1 MTEELFI
8 SESEKEKFKD
18 YYNILKL
25 KNSITSDL
33 IKQML
38 VEEEQKLKDEKDKEI
53 KKISI
58 KSNIKKNINISDKNF
73 LFFPLKKIQPK
84 SKTLKYLMKNKKAK
98 NIVKTIKK
106 KVIKKDQNKIKS
118 NKIKKNKILKKI
130 DNSNLY
136 SKIDAK
142 VSETKDTIKEN
153 NLKVSNNADIYS
165 INKRKLS
172 SPNHNVKANIS
183 INDEIKESQQKL
195 IYHSEEKSH
204 RKNSKFLINEETIII
219 VKKNDNYKNKAEK
232 IKQVKNSIYNEINSN
247 LESIYNINH
256 INLEKSIKDFDIFL
270 SENEHFEINYSP
282 KIQKTLDI
290 FKKGNKYIKKYI
302 YLPKYQVYSP
312 QEIIKD
318 LIFKD
323 ILSFLTPI
331 EQYIYSK
338 TNKESLI
345 KYMKSKGAEAEILLD
360 KLKNQKKQ
368 IEKILNR
375 NQNIKV
381 TKENFF
387 NDNRLCQI
395 FSLLN
400 DDKYLDIFNDKTKI
414 PDDNIIFVFKLF
426 FLMIKGT
433 DKLVELQNDIFWEKI
448 SNYFINHTN
457 EFNKNDYLL
466 GELVNKILEQ
476 KLDFSEDKIMKIKG
490 IVDQIDLRQ
499 INPNTFKDI
508 SPTTTQFCFIVGYF
522 LEFFGIIGKDWNPLE
537 SEYKELIQKINELI
551 KKINKI
557 GLYIVNL
564 KYKKQ
569 FN

>member
-1 MTEELFI
+1 MTEALFI

-58 KSNIKKNINISDKNF
+58 KSNIKKNIKNF

-84 SKTLKYLMKNKKAK
+84 SKTLKYLLKNKKAK
-98 NIVKTIKK
+98 NIIKTIKK

-153 NLKVSNNADIYS
+153 NLKVSNNADIYT

-256 INLEKSIKDFDIFL
+256 INLEKSIKEFDIFL

-302 YLPKYQVYSP
+302 YLPKYQIYSP

-318 LIFKD
+318 LIFED

-345 KYMKSKGAEAEILLD
+345 KYMKS
-360 KLKNQKKQ
+360 
-368 IEKILNR
+368 
-375 NQNIKV
+375 IKV

-426 FLMIKGT
+426 FLTIKGT

-466 GELVNKILEQ
+466 GELVSKILEQ

>member
-1 MTEELFI
+1 
-8 SESEKEKFKD
+8 
-18 YYNILKL
+18 
-25 KNSITSDL
+25 
-33 IKQML
+33 ML
-38 VEEEQKLKDEKDKEI
+38 
-53 KKISI
+53 
-58 KSNIKKNINISDKNF
+58 
-73 LFFPLKKIQPK
+73 
-84 SKTLKYLMKNKKAK
+84 
-98 NIVKTIKK
+98 
-106 KVIKKDQNKIKS
+106 
-118 NKIKKNKILKKI
+118 
-130 DNSNLY
+130 
-136 SKIDAK
+136 
-142 VSETKDTIKEN
+142 
-153 NLKVSNNADIYS
+153 
-165 INKRKLS
+165 
-172 SPNHNVKANIS
+172 
-183 INDEIKESQQKL
+183 
-195 IYHSEEKSH
+195 
-204 RKNSKFLINEETIII
+204 
-219 VKKNDNYKNKAEK
+219 KKNDYYKNKAEK

-256 INLEKSIKDFDIFL
+256 INLEKSIKEFDIFL

-302 YLPKYQVYSP
+302 YLPKYQIYSH

-318 LIFKD
+318 LILED

-375 NQNIKV
+375 NQSIKV

-448 SNYFINHTN
+448 SNYFINLLLTK
-457 EFNKNDYLL
+457 FWNKNL
-466 GELVNKILEQ
+466 IFQ
-476 KLDFSEDKIMKIKG
+476 KIK
-490 IVDQIDLRQ
+490 L
-499 INPNTFKDI
+499 
-508 SPTTTQFCFIVGYF
+508 
-522 LEFFGIIGKDWNPLE
+522 
-537 SEYKELIQKINELI
+537 
-551 KKINKI
+551 
-557 GLYIVNL
+557 
-564 KYKKQ
+564 
-569 FN
+569 